1 MARTVIANSLQR
13 KEIYNSSMSSTPLEK
28 EPVMECPLLLTTL
41 SGVTFKVS
49 LSVAKFDRF
58 TDLEDQVMDYLA
70 SVTDLKVF
78 GCVIDFLQTTTQTY
92 LEDPIWDKLQQGKE
106 YTIVFRN
113 CSVTLPE
120 QEQLGGYSIDQV
132 PLAVHVPMNPE
143 AIVPE
148 WAFAGVPRLRHVSVE
163 SGIRLIGA
171 EAWQDCRQLRI
182 VKLPATV
189 VGIADNAFRD
199 CKLLNSVLA
208 PGCRDFGYK
217 AFSECCSLQRV
228 YASDGA
234 VNVFNGEAIFGQY
247 LFQGCINLAE
257 VTLSEFPSPRGS
269 TLQDRTRELAPGCLS
284 STGIYTLALPKHYV
298 AIGAHACDSCR
309 LLKSVDLCNT
319 MIEEIPEFT
328 FVHCTSLRE
337 VLLPATL
344 HTIRVKAFMNCA
356 ALVELAIPPS
366 LKYIGSRA
374 FLDCTALRRLV
385 KMPGTRKWRGVYAE
399 ENAFAICP
407 AMKWPPWLHMI
418 PDMGYTPGLG

>member
-1 MARTVIANSLQR
+1 MPVAT
-13 KEIYNSSMSSTPLEK
+13 STCRIEGAAQN
-28 EPVMECPLLLTTL
+28 TL
-41 SGVTFKVS
+41 SAISPRGLAGTRTALRQPSS
-49 LSVAKFDRF
+49 LPS
-58 TDLEDQVMDYLA
+58 
-70 SVTDLKVF
+70 
-78 GCVIDFLQTTTQTY
+78 
-92 LEDPIWDKLQQGKE
+92 
-106 YTIVFRN
+106 
-113 CSVTLPE
+113 
-120 QEQLGGYSIDQV
+120 
-132 PLAVHVPMNPE
+132 
-143 AIVPE
+143 VPE

-208 PGCRDFGYK
+208 PGCRDFCYK

-228 YASDGA
+228 YASGGT
-234 VNVFNGEAIFGQY
+234 VNVFNGEANFGQY

-257 VTLSEFPSPRGS
+257 VTLSEFPSPRSESKGS

-284 STGIYTLALPKHYV
+284 STGIYTLALPKHFV
-298 AIGAHACDSCR
+298 AIGAHACDSCQ

-319 MIEEIPEFT
+319 MIEEI
-328 FVHCTSLRE
+328 
-337 VLLPATL
+337 
-344 HTIRVKAFMNCA
+344 
-356 ALVELAIPPS
+356 
-366 LKYIGSRA
+366 
-374 FLDCTALRRLV
+374 LDCTALRRLV

-407 AMKWPPWLHMI
+407 AMKWPLWLHMI